1 MTLPVAAPDPVPA
14 GTPNP
19 DALELLR
26 RGTLEVTGRIM
37 AASNATLLC
46 AVELDGVSGSCVYKP
61 VRGERPLWD
70 FPDGTL
76 AGREVASYLV
86 SEATGWAVIPPT
98 VLRGGPYGP
107 GMVQLWIDTPGATLA
122 DLDEGQGESVQHD
135 LVVQEERGELIDLC
149 QPGQVPDGW
158 RPVLRAHDY
167 GGDVVVLAHADDDRL
182 RRMAVL
188 DCVINNA
195 DRKGG
200 HVLHG
205 VDGRVYGV
213 DHGIC
218 LHAENKLRTVLWG
231 WAGQPVNEEA
241 VEVLSRLAAELAGD
255 LGTSLHTHLTVREVD
270 ALGRRVRRLL
280 AKPNMPGPS
289 GDRMIPWPA
298 F

>member
-1 MTLPVAAPDPVPA
+1 VAAPDPVPA
-14 GTPNP
+14 GTHTP

-122 DLDEGQGESVQHD
+122 DLDEGQGESVEHD
-135 LVVQEERGELIDLC
+135 LVVEEERGELIDLC
-149 QPGQVPDGW
+149 PPDQVPDGW

-182 RRMAVL
+182 RRSCAAWRRRTGVRGGSRHLPARREQAAHRAVGL
-188 DCVINNA
+188 
-195 DRKGG
+195 
-200 HVLHG
+200 
-205 VDGRVYGV
+205 
-213 DHGIC
+213 
-218 LHAENKLRTVLWG
+218 G
-231 WAGQPVNEEA
+231 WAAGERGGSRG
-241 VEVLSRLAAELAGD
+241 VEPAG
-255 LGTSLHTHLTVREVD
+255 GG
-270 ALGRRVRRLL
+270 AG
-280 AKPNMPGPS
+280 
-289 GDRMIPWPA
+289 W
-298 F
+298 